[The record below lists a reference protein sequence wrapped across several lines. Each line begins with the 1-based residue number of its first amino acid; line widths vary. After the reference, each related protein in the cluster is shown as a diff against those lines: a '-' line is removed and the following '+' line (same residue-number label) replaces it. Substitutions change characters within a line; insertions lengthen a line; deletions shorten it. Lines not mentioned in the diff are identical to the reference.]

1 MGDSALAALS
11 TAPSGE
17 ATRLMVFKGEWKF
30 WLYFDLRFGLEEAF
44 IGMSSWR
51 CCRET
56 EI

>member
-1 MGDSALAALS
+1 MGDSALAALA